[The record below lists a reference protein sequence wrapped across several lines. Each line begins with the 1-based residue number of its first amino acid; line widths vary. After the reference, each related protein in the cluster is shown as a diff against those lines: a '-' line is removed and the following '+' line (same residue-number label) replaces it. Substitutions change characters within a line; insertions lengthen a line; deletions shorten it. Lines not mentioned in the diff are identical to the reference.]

1 MVRWWNCGRCG
12 GFKVTTLGWKGVMSV
27 PAEYELTDAQKKA
40 RDEVLDELDEVEARL
55 REVQAKARRQLPE
68 NNDGDSG
75 SNRCFRCDCPI
86 FEISNSGLSPVFS
99 RSTCGHGFT
108 DHDFF

>member
-1 MVRWWNCGRCG
+1 MVELWVLWRFN
-12 GFKVTTLGWKGVMSV
+12 FTTPGWKGVMSV

-40 RDEVLDELDEVEARL
+40 RDEVLDELDKVEARL

-68 NNDGDSG
+68 NIDGDSG
-75 SNRCFRCDCPI
+75 SNRCFRCDCPT
-86 FEISNSGLSPVFS
+86 FEISSSGPSAVCS
-99 RSTCGHGFT
+99 RSSCGHGFN